1 MTAGTQSYDGFYWIN
16 SGADHVGLGFTK
28 TWTGAD
34 YPATKV
40 KYTIVDRRG
49 KIWRRTYWARDVKRA
64 RREEHAYNVSGWSK
78 RVTIPLQCKSDPH
91 FIGWQHYNTHAYYNS
106 VGMKPSSN
114 GWTAADDLALLG
126 KLRTK
131 VAGSD
136 FNLGIFLGEGH
147 QALRMIGDNAVAIAK
162 ALLLAKHGKFSAAI
176 KSLNTYKRNSFS
188 KYSYRGDSYV
198 GDGFA
203 RSRRQGAFNAK
214 ATASQSWLELQYG
227 WLPLLQDMKTG
238 AEFLAHAL
246 GPAVFRVSARRSVGG
261 TTDWIPY
268 TWSASGIY
276 GFNGKRKFHRQIV
289 AYLKEDP
296 SRVAKLSGIMDPLA
310 VAWELVP
317 WSFVIDWAI
326 PISNYLA
333 ARGLASALGSG
344 TYIQTSYEQ
353 WQADGP
359 AFAGPDWQ
367 IHSVYNAKDF
377 HLQGWYVNRVILSS
391 LSVPLPECKPLNRIA
406 SWKHAANG
414 LALLSGL
421 KERKM

>member
-1 MTAGTQSYDGFYWIN
+1 
-16 SGADHVGLGFTK
+16 
-28 TWTGAD
+28 
-34 YPATKV
+34 
-40 KYTIVDRRG
+40 
-49 KIWRRTYWARDVKRA
+49 
-64 RREEHAYNVSGWSK
+64 
-78 RVTIPLQCKSDPH
+78 
-91 FIGWQHYNTHAYYNS
+91 
-106 VGMKPSSN
+106 
-114 GWTAADDLALLG
+114 
-126 KLRTK
+126 
-131 VAGSD
+131 
-136 FNLGIFLGEGH
+136 
-147 QALRMIGDNAVAIAK
+147 
-162 ALLLAKHGKFSAAI
+162 
-176 KSLNTYKRNSFS
+176 
-188 KYSYRGDSYV
+188 
-198 GDGFA
+198 
-203 RSRRQGAFNAK
+203 
-214 ATASQSWLELQYG
+214 
-227 WLPLLQDMKTG
+227 
-238 AEFLAHAL
+238 
-246 GPAVFRVSARRSVGG
+246 
-261 TTDWIPY
+261 
-268 TWSASGIY
+268 
-276 GFNGKRKFHRQIV
+276 
-289 AYLKEDP
+289 
-296 SRVAKLSGIMDPLA
+296 MDPLA